1 MKHEKTVNE
10 QRGDFVISTDRAR
23 LDLQVIHNYLSNS
36 SYWAVGRKFET
47 VKRSVENS
55 LPFGLYEHDRQIG
68 FARVVTDYATFAW
81 LADVFVLEPYQGHG
95 LGTWLVEIILAHPE
109 LQGFRRWTLATK
121 DAHEIYRRF
130 GFSELKRPE
139 RWMER
144 RDPNTQESPD
154 YWADDTNT

>member
-1 MKHEKTVNE
+1 MISE
-10 QRGDFVISTDRAR
+10 QRRGNFVISTDQSR
-23 LDLQVIHNYLSNS
+23 LDLKVIHDFLTNS
-36 SYWAVGRKFET
+36 SYWAKGRSLAT

-55 LPFGLYEHDRQIG
+55 FPFGLYENERQIG

-81 LADVFVLEPYQGHG
+81 MADVFVLEEFRGQG
-95 LGTWLVEIILAHPE
+95 LGTWLVEVILSHPE

-121 DAHEIYRRF
+121 DAHEIYRKF

-144 RDPNTQESPD
+144 HDPQTEEKPD
-154 YWADDTNT
+154 YWADEATS